1 MIWRPLIILLAVMI
15 IFFPRMIGQEH
26 LPPYWHGSLYQDVIK
41 SLEEAGFSPST
52 IDSIF
57 SMAEDSLPWYPNILK
72 QFYPKVDSSYRR
84 RVKEEEARMFSKK
97 SIDLGK
103 EFLKEHG
110 PALIQLEKESKVNK
124 EIIVAVLRI
133 ETADTI
139 NGFGGFLGGYYTFNV
154 FNSLILSKD
163 ASKRMKKWA
172 GQELVAFLIICRD
185 NKLNPLKIKGSYAG
199 AIGKP
204 QFMPTSYQR
213 FAVDGDNDGLINLF
227 DWDDAFASIA
237 IYLKK
242 AGWHKGNS
250 LQINQKALYSYNHS
264 WHYVNYVIKY
274 ARKIGFKS

>member
-1 MIWRPLIILLAVMI
+1 MIWRPLIILLAVLI

-26 LPPYWHGSLYQDVIK
+26 LPPYWHSSFYQNVIK
-41 SLEEAGFSPST
+41 SLEEAGFSLAT

-57 SMAEDSLPWYPNILK
+57 SMAEDSLPWYPNILDR
-72 QFYPKVDSSYRR
+72 FYPKPDSNYRR
-84 RVKEEEARMFSKK
+84 RVKEEEARIFSKK
-97 SIDLGK
+97 SINLGK

-110 PALIQLEKESKVNK
+110 PALIQLEKKSRVNK

-139 NGFGGFLGGYYTFNV
+139 NGFGGFLGGYYTFSV
-154 FNSLILSKD
+154 FNSIILSKN
-163 ASKRMKKWA
+163 ASKRLKKWA

-199 AIGKP
+199 AIGFP

-213 FAVDGDNDGLINLF
+213 FAVDGNNDGVINLF

-237 IYLKK
+237 NYLKR
-242 AGWHKGNS
+242 AGWRKGNS
-250 LQINQKALYSYNHS
+250 LKINQKAIYSYNHS